1 MTHLTRIRRI
11 PLRGADAQI
20 STISLVLLA
29 CREYGFSP
37 ALSLD
42 CIAAFLPFTDREQ
55 PLHRK
60 ESHRAPNHF
69 SFWCVCEKRNSQ
81 FSLWYWG
88 RGGGGAGGGVGGVM
102 TVEPCLFH
110 SFGNDCRVSEE
121 GRAWTCSP
129 LWKQDTGTIMH
140 RVACLCGPSLRK
152 GARRESYLQLR
163 RITKDV
169 GRSKWVTIHHAVQ
182 VWHTSASLPTAG

>member
-1 MTHLTRIRRI
+1 MPWIRLQSGPYRWTASPLFFHLLTQRTAPASKREPQSSESFFI
-11 PLRGADAQI
+11 
-20 STISLVLLA
+20 LV
-29 CREYGFSP
+29 RV
-37 ALSLD
+37 
-42 CIAAFLPFTDREQ
+42 
-55 PLHRK
+55 RK
-60 ESHRAPNHF
+60 EEFIVFTVILR
-69 SFWCVCEKRNSQ
+69 E
-81 FSLWYWG
+81 
-88 RGGGGAGGGVGGVM
+88 GGVM

-121 GRAWTCSP
+121 GRGWTCSP